1 MVVLVNTGIFW
12 WSTSLDLRDICKN
25 SIFENG
31 VILAKNGVQL
41 IKYIIARYLKV
52 KFAIGEI

>member
-12 WSTSLDLRDICKN
+12 WSTLDLRDICKN

-41 IKYIIARYLKV
+41 IKYKIARYLKV
-52 KFAIGEI
+52 KLAIGEI

>member
-1 MVVLVNTGIFW
+1 MVVLDNTGIFW
-12 WSTSLDLRDICKN
+12 WSTLDLRDICKN

-41 IKYIIARYLKV
+41 IKYKIARYLKV
-52 KFAIGEI
+52 KLAIGEI

>member
-1 MVVLVNTGIFW
+1 MVVLVNTDIFW